1 MPDAGLFVEERKIKI
16 VEFVEEHK
24 KATVAQLCDHFGV
37 SSATIRNDLR
47 DLENSNLIMRTH
59 GGAMVRT
66 KTGLELNTSEKE
78 VQHLDAKRRIA
89 EAALAMIE
97 DGDTIILD
105 TGTTTLELARLLAQ
119 RSRITVVTNDLSIA
133 LVLEQHPETSIVFMG
148 GIVRKQFHCTVS
160 FGDSGAQILPG
171 LVVDKAFMGTNGL
184 SLSRGATTPD
194 INTAQTKKL
203 MVSMASS
210 VIVLCD
216 SSKIEKDSFAQ
227 FAPLDS
233 IDGIVTDLCRE
244 SEQARLEE
252 KGVDVVC
259 CASRAGERDGDG
271 LTSLRYS
278 QKE

>member
-16 VEFVEEHK
+16 VEFLEEHK

-47 DLENSNLIMRTH
+47 DLENSQLIVRTH

-66 KTGLELNTSEKE
+66 KTGLELDSSQKE
-78 VQHLDAKRRIA
+78 VQRLEAKQTIA
-89 EAALAMIE
+89 AAALEMID

-105 TGTTTLELARLLAQ
+105 TGTTTLELAKRLSE
-119 RSRITVVTNDLSIA
+119 RSGITVVTNDLAIA
-133 LVLEQHPETSIVFMG
+133 LVLEQQQETDIVFMG
-148 GIVRKQFHCTVS
+148 GIVRKKFHCTVS

-227 FAPLDS
+227 FAPLES
-233 IDGIVTDLCRE
+233 IDIIVTESCRE

-259 CASRAGERDGDG
+259 CGS
-271 LTSLRYS
+271 
-278 QKE
+278 